1 MELATDVII
10 MVLSSVNNDL
20 FVYVLATGVGCEI
33 TCVGI
38 TEMNNV
44 PYITAKVT
52 CTINFSDRETWIVR
66 LKIWMFSF
74 LEGSK
79 YLT

>member
-10 MVLSSVNNDL
+10 MVFSSVNHDL

-33 TCVGI
+33 TCVDI
-38 TEMNNV
+38 TELNNV

-52 CTINFSDRETWIVR
+52 CTINFSDSKTWMLR

-74 LEGSK
+74 LEGRK

>member
-33 TCVGI
+33 TCVDI
-38 TEMNNV
+38 TELNNV
-44 PYITAKVT
+44 PILLLRLPARSTSVTAKPG
-52 CTINFSDRETWIVR
+52 CSD
-66 LKIWMFSF
+66 
-74 LEGSK
+74 
-79 YLT
+79 

>member
-38 TEMNNV
+38 TELKNV
-44 PYITAKVT
+44 PYITAKIT
-52 CTINFSDRETWIVR
+52 CTINFSGRETWMLR

-74 LEGSK
+74 LEESN

>member
-10 MVLSSVNNDL
+10 LVLSSVNNDL

-38 TEMNNV
+38 TELNNV
-44 PYITAKVT
+44 AYISAKVT
-52 CTINFSDRETWIVR
+52 CTIKFSVKVTWMLS

-74 LEGSK
+74 LEGS
-79 YLT
+79 